1 MGRNSVIFDCQQH
14 FGQTRGGRL
23 SENKEFRKIKN
34 NDRIKI

>member
-1 MGRNSVIFDCQQH
+1 MTENIC
-14 FGQTRGGRL
+14 TPWGGRL